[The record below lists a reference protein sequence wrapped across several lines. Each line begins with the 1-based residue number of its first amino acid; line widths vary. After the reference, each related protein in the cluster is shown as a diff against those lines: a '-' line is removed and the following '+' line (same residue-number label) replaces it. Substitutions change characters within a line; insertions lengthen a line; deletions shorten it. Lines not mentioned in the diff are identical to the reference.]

1 MILSRR
7 SVLLAGSAAFA
18 SAGLLSA
25 CNPAQIT
32 KVLSDADMIA
42 QGVQAILPVVQGV
55 VGVSASTVAAVQ
67 GAVQRVQAAANVLQ
81 SAIGSAG
88 QSAAN
93 DLAAGVHVLQ
103 LATSGLTLPG
113 WVPAALQAA
122 QTLLPLVLSA
132 AGLALGAGVPSAAAV
147 ESARATLR
155 FAAAQ

>member
-7 SVLLAGSAAFA
+7 NVLLASSAALGSAA
-18 SAGLLSA
+18 LLSA
-25 CNPAQIT
+25 CNSAQIT
-32 KVLSDADMIA
+32 KVVSDADMIA

-55 VGVSASTVAAVQ
+55 VGVSASTVAVVQ
-67 GAVQRVQAAANVLQ
+67 GAVQRVQTAANVLQ

-88 QSAAN
+88 QSAAS

-103 LATSGLTLPG
+103 LATSGLALPG
-113 WVPAALQAA
+113 WVPAVLQAA

-132 AGLALGAGVPSAAAV
+132 AGLALGAGVLSQA
-147 ESARATLR
+147 EIDSARATLR